1 MVKFTEILLE
11 QEVLIEAVD
20 YHSLFNP
27 IYKIFSGTGE
37 PEKRIKNS
45 VEKYIKQYK
54 SKFKKS
60 DIILYLLKLTRTSLI
75 NQLEKSFNKDSWK
88 RLYLMGFD
96 VIDLE
101 SEEQFLKLKE
111 NFDNYYK
118 KEESK
123 LDKKLGTD
131 AVNDIVSEF
140 EHFLSL
146 PIQAIR
152 NYQFKNQ
159 NYSDIISE
167 FKNYEREWKKDKEEL
182 IPYDSDDNVI
192 IELSNNF
199 YWVSLDKAYC
209 DKEGKSMG
217 HCGNSP
223 RSGTDDN
230 IYSLRQLK
238 SVGKE
243 KYWHPFVTV
252 TVDDEGYVWEVK
264 GRGNDKPAKRYIPY
278 VVELF
283 KNKKYIS
290 GQRDNVGYLPENNLN
305 FERDFSDEQKEEIL
319 SSNPKFEFVER
330 EPIRLEL
337 YNDDLADYIFNE
349 DFDTPRYANRYP
361 ESDEEWDELFSS
373 TPNIEIDRYDK
384 VLDSALEYYQY
395 GKNDRQEKLEKF
407 IQYFDDFYENR
418 TEDKEIIVK
427 SVNDL
432 FREEQDNYMDY
443 LLNEIES
450 EIEKYIEKTFEGFD
464 WNEDNLDEEDY
475 DELVNTMNENFDY
488 DIEHYSEDAELTVE
502 FLKEFAGSKIP
513 VDEDLLFYDMPDNF
527 DEMVLRIIKNIIRT
541 KKGREEEFEE
551 PDPNQ
556 LEFDFNKDVNESWR
570 KLIKDIL

>member
-1 MVKFTEILLE
+1 MIKFTEILLE

-60 DIILYLLKLTRTSLI
+60 DIILYLLKLIRTSLI
-75 NQLEKSFNKDSWK
+75 NQLEHEFQKEKVK
-88 RLYLMGFD
+88 RLYVNGFD

-111 NFDNYYK
+111 IFYQYYK

-123 LDKKLGTD
+123 LDKTLSVSV
-131 AVNDIVSEF
+131 VNNIVNEF

-146 PIQAIR
+146 PIDNIK

-159 NYSDIISE
+159 KYSDIIGE
-167 FKNYEREWKKDKEEL
+167 FKNYEREWKKSKEEL
-182 IPYDSDDNVI
+182 ISYDSDDNVI

-209 DKEGKSMG
+209 SKEGKSMG

-305 FERDFSDEQKEEIL
+305 FERDFTEEQKEEIL

-464 WNEDNLDEEDY
+464 WNEDNLDKEDY
-475 DELVNTMNENFDY
+475 EELVDTINQNFDY

-502 FLKEFAGSKIP
+502 FLKELADSNIP
-513 VDEDLLFYDMPDNF
+513 VDEDLLFYDMPDDF
-527 DEMVLRIIKNIIRT
+527 DEMVLRMIKNIVRT

-556 LEFDFNKDVNESWR
+556 LEFDFDKDVNESWR

>member
-11 QEVLIEAVD
+11 QEVLTEAVD

-45 VEKYIKQYK
+45 SEIYIKQYK
-54 SKFKKS
+54 LKFKKS

-75 NQLEKSFNKDSWK
+75 NQLEKSFNKDTWK
-88 RLYLMGFD
+88 RLYLMGFG

-101 SEEQFLKLKE
+101 SEEQYLRLKE
-111 NFDNYYK
+111 NFYNYYK

-123 LDKKLGTD
+123 LDKKLSFD
-131 AVNDIVSEF
+131 VVNDIVNQF

-159 NYSDIISE
+159 NYSDIIGE

-182 IPYDSDDNVI
+182 IPYDNNDNIV

-209 DKEGKSMG
+209 SKEGKSMG

-223 RSGTDDN
+223 RQGTDDN

-238 SVGKE
+238 TVGKE

-278 VVELF
+278 VIELF

-290 GQRDNVGYLPENNLN
+290 GQRDNVGYMPENNLN
-305 FERDFSDEQKEEIL
+305 FERDFTEEQKEEIL

-349 DFDTPRYANRYP
+349 DFDTAQHANRYP
-361 ESDEEWDELFSS
+361 ESDEEWDELYNSY
-373 TPNIEIDRYDK
+373 PQIEITRYDK
-384 VLDSALEYYQY
+384 VLYSALEYYQHGRSGY
-395 GKNDRQEKLEKF
+395 GDKLDTF

-418 TEDKEIIVK
+418 TEDKEIIVT

-432 FREEQDNYMDY
+432 FRQEQDNYMDY
-443 LLNEIES
+443 LMNEIEN
-450 EIEKYIEKTFEGFD
+450 EVEKYIEKTFEGWD
-464 WNEDNLDEEDY
+464 WNKDNLDEEDY
-475 DELVNTMNENFDY
+475 DELINTFNENFDY
-488 DIEHYSEDAELTVE
+488 DIEHYSEDAELTIE
-502 FLKEFAGSKIP
+502 FLKELADSNIP
-513 VDEDLLFYDMPDNF
+513 VDEDLLFYDMSDDF
-527 DEMVLRIIKNIIRT
+527 DEMILRMIKNYVRT

-556 LEFDFNKDVNESWR
+556 LEFDFDKDVNESWR

>member
-1 MVKFTEILLE
+1 MIKFTEILLE
-11 QEVLIEAVD
+11 QEVLTEAVD

-37 PEKRIKNS
+37 PEKRIKYS
-45 VEKYIKQYK
+45 IEIYIKQYK

-60 DIILYLLKLTRTSLI
+60 DIVLYLLKLIRTSLI
-75 NQLEKSFNKDSWK
+75 NQLKISFDKDSGK
-88 RLYLMGFD
+88 RLYLMGFG

-101 SEEQFLKLKE
+101 PEEQYLRLKE
-111 NFDNYYK
+111 NFYNYYK

-123 LDKKLGTD
+123 LDKKLSID
-131 AVNDIVSEF
+131 VVNDIVNQF

-146 PIQAIR
+146 PIQSIQ

-159 NYSDIISE
+159 NYSDIIGE

-209 DKEGKSMG
+209 SKEGKSMG

-283 KNKKYIS
+283 KNKNYIS
-290 GQRDNVGYLPENNLN
+290 GQRDNVGYMPENNLIFN
-305 FERDFSDEQKEEIL
+305 RDFTEEQQDEIL
-319 SSNPKFEFVER
+319 ASNPNFDFMER

-337 YNDDLADYIFNE
+337 FNDDLVDWIFNV
-349 DFDTPRYANRYP
+349 DFDAARYANRHP
-361 ESDEEWDELFSS
+361 ESDEEWDELYGIE
-373 TPNIEIDRYDK
+373 PKIEITRYDK
-384 VLDSALEYYQY
+384 VLYSALEYYQY
-395 GKNDRQEKLEKF
+395 GRSGYGDKLDTF
-407 IQYFDDFYENR
+407 IQYFNDFYENR
-418 TEDKEIIVK
+418 TEDRETIVT

-432 FREEQDNYMDY
+432 FRQERDDYMDY

-475 DELVNTMNENFDY
+475 DELINTFNENFDY

-502 FLKEFAGSKIP
+502 FLKELADSNIP
-513 VDEDLLFYDMPDNF
+513 VDEDLLFYDMSDDF
-527 DEMVLRIIKNIIRT
+527 DEMILRMIKNYVRT

-556 LEFDFNKDVNESWR
+556 LEFDKDVNESWR

>member
-1 MVKFTEILLE
+1 MIKFTEILLE

-60 DIILYLLKLTRTSLI
+60 DIILYLLKLIRTSLI
-75 NQLEKSFNKDSWK
+75 NQLEHEFQKEKAK
-88 RLYLMGFD
+88 RLYVNGFD

-111 NFDNYYK
+111 IFYQYYK

-123 LDKKLGTD
+123 LDKTLSVGV
-131 AVNDIVSEF
+131 VNNIVNEF

-146 PIQAIR
+146 PIDNIK

-159 NYSDIISE
+159 KYSDIIGE
-167 FKNYEREWKKDKEEL
+167 FKNYEREWKKSKEEL
-182 IPYDSDDNVI
+182 ISYDSDDNVI

-209 DKEGKSMG
+209 SKEGKSMG

-290 GQRDNVGYLPENNLN
+290 GQRDNVGYMPENNLN
-305 FERDFSDEQKEEIL
+305 FERDFTEEQKEEIL

-330 EPIRLEL
+330 EPIHLEL

-349 DFDTPRYANRYP
+349 DFDVANKANRYP
-361 ESDEEWDELFSS
+361 ESDEEWDELYTSE
-373 TPNIEIDRYDK
+373 PVIEINRYDK
-384 VLDSALEYYQY
+384 VLYSALEYYQH

-407 IQYFDDFYENR
+407 IQYFNDFYENR
-418 TEDKEIIVK
+418 TEDKEIIIS
-427 SVNDL
+427 SVNKL
-432 FREEQDNYMDY
+432 FREERDDYMDY

-450 EIEKYIEKTFEGFD
+450 EVEKYIEKTFEGFD

-475 DELVNTMNENFDY
+475 DELVNTINENFDY

-513 VDEDLLFYDMPDNF
+513 VDEDLLFYDMPDDF

-556 LEFDFNKDVNESWR
+556 LEFNFDKDVNESWR